1 MFAIH
6 SPQTVEL
13 KTDDEAAEP
22 AARINFSYAG
32 ADTSRCKMEIMSKD
46 RIWTIIFNQRG
57 YVVDQSFTAGP
68 EDTDPE
74 APVLSDA
81 DYIVN
86 GVDTRS
92 FNPYTHRAPVDA
104 DTAYRDGQFP
114 GFKQPSGDSKEA
126 REARKQAIGEAHGNA
141 RKAIDEQR
149 ARMDETP
156 EARVERERKERDE
169 KLEQVAK
176 QLQKDQASLNQPAQQ
191 VGEPAR
197 NPDGSVVNVAQ
208 EKPDA
213 RDQPTGPGY
222 DPLVPAASSPMPNS
236 APPHRQNEPNP
247 GVVNTSQSVGG
258 PATYETPRRPNPD
271 RV

>member
-13 KTDDEAAEP
+13 KTDDADE
-22 AARINFSYAG
+22 AARINFSYNG
-32 ADTSRCKMEIMSKD
+32 ADTSRCKMEIISKG

-57 YVVDQSFTAGP
+57 YVVDQSFSNPDGKP
-68 EDTDPE
+68 DPE
-74 APVLSDA
+74 APVLSEA
-81 DYIVN
+81 DYMVN

-92 FNPYTHRAPVDA
+92 FNPYTHKAPVDA
-104 DTAYRDGQFP
+104 DTAYRDGLNP
-114 GFKQPSGDSKEA
+114 GNKQPGWDSKENQ
-126 REARKQAIGEAHGNA
+126 EARKQAIADAHGKA
-141 RKAIDEQR
+141 QEAIDEQR
-149 ARMDETP
+149 KRMDETP